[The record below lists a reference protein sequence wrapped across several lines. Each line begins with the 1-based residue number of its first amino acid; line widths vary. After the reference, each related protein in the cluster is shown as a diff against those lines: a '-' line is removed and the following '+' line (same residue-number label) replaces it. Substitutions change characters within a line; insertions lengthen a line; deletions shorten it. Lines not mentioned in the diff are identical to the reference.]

1 MIFTNAFALNSVLT
15 PAFALSF
22 FLIFHFIISGTKKL
36 FDKPPYLILFWLLL
50 TLSFIF
56 MAKGDKCR
64 NHWFMW
70 TFPFF
75 SYYFV
80 FKNELNYL
88 FTLDEIKYKI
98 LKVITYATVF
108 ACAFCI
114 FEFCCS
120 NFFGID
126 LSFIP
131 RGTVEDYNPFD
142 GFFRA
147 RSFIEESGHFS
158 FYVEIFGPISVYW
171 IIQNIKSPFK
181 KIFHILTIVLG
192 IMATMSAVGLMFLFV
207 YIALF
212 LNFVIFKNKSSLSVK
227 LGILTCVIAIMSLGV
242 YLYPDLFSTI
252 WDLIV
257 MKLDPDNAS
266 FSDRSSRFDALEK
279 LSGVAL
285 FIGYGPAAFSTLNV
299 DSFVS
304 LYLGILMNTG
314 VLGFIL
320 ACLFC
325 FKKYRRVQMIYDRE
339 CRFALK
345 WSFIFACAHLAFIDI
360 IYVPWF
366 WILISLIDVIYYKE
380 RDLI

>member
-15 PAFALSF
+15 PAFAISF
-22 FLIFHFIISGTKKL
+22 LLIFHFIISGTKKL
-36 FDKPPYLILFWLLL
+36 FDKPPYLFLFWLLL
-50 TLSFIF
+50 TLSFIL
-56 MAKGDKCR
+56 MARGDKCR

-80 FKNELNYL
+80 LKNELYHL
-88 FTLDEIKYKI
+88 FTLDEIKNNI
-98 LKVITYATVF
+98 LKVITSATVF
-108 ACAFCI
+108 ACAFCV

-120 NFFGID
+120 NFWGID

-158 FYVEIFGPISVYW
+158 FFVEIFGPISVYW
-171 IIQNIKSPFK
+171 ITQNIKSPLR
-181 KIFHILTIVLG
+181 ILLILTIVLG
-192 IMATMSAVGLMFLFV
+192 IMATMSAVGLLFLLV
-207 YIALF
+207 YVVLF
-212 LNFVIFKNKSSLSVK
+212 LNFVIFKNESTLSVK
-227 LGILTCVIAIMSLGV
+227 LGILTCVLAIISLGV

-257 MKLDPDNAS
+257 MKLDPENAS
-266 FSDRSSRFDALEK
+266 YSDRSSRFSALEK
-279 LSGVAL
+279 LSGISL
-285 FIGYGPAAFSTLNV
+285 LIGYGPAAFSTLNV

-314 VLGFIL
+314 ILGFVL

-325 FKKYRRVQMIYDRE
+325 LNKYRRVQMIYDGE
-339 CRFALK
+339 CRFAFK
-345 WSFIFACAHLAFIDI
+345 WSFLFACAHLVFIDI

-366 WILISLIDVIYYKE
+366 WVLVSLIDVIYYKE
-380 RDLI
+380 RELI